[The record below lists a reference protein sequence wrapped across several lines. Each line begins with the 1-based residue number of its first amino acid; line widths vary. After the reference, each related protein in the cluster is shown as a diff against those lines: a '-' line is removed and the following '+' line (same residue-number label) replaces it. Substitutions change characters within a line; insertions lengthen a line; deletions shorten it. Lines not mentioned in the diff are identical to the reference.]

1 MTAVP
6 LRKLKAKAVMKGLRL
21 IDIVALSG
29 VPHSS
34 ASQVLNGRLIHPE
47 YLARI
52 EKVIRE
58 APEPK

>member
-1 MTAVP
+1 MAAVP
-6 LRKLKAKAVMKGLRL
+6 LRKLKSKAVLKGLRL

-29 VPHSS
+29 VPHSA